1 MFHRIREH
9 VAKQNWFAVGV
20 DLGIVVIGVFLGTQ
34 ANNWNQDR
42 LERSEAREYRSQ
54 IIDNLRANEGEIAM
68 RASYYR
74 QVRAHALA
82 AMNSLNR
89 ADARLGEPFLID
101 AYQASQVWLRPFERT
116 AFDELQA
123 SGVARKIGDAQTRAE
138 LSAYYVGARGFD
150 ARIAELMDYREQLRR
165 NMDLGVQQRIH
176 ARCDD
181 IMRDIPTGG
190 QAPVLPDTCSLGLD
204 PAVAAR
210 TAATLRAVPG
220 FREDLTRL
228 IVDLDQKLVLFDRTA
243 INAARLREKLER
255 S

>member
-89 ADARLGEPFLID
+89 ADARLGEPFLIY

-116 AFDELQA
+116 AFD
-123 SGVARKIGDAQTRAE
+123 
-138 LSAYYVGARGFD
+138 
-150 ARIAELMDYREQLRR
+150 
-165 NMDLGVQQRIH
+165 
-176 ARCDD
+176 
-181 IMRDIPTGG
+181 
-190 QAPVLPDTCSLGLD
+190 
-204 PAVAAR
+204 
-210 TAATLRAVPG
+210 
-220 FREDLTRL
+220 
-228 IVDLDQKLVLFDRTA
+228 
-243 INAARLREKLER
+243 
-255 S
+255 

>member
-1 MFHRIREH
+1 M
-9 VAKQNWFAVGV
+9 
-20 DLGIVVIGVFLGTQ
+20 
-34 ANNWNQDR
+34 
-42 LERSEAREYRSQ
+42 
-54 IIDNLRANEGEIAM
+54 
-68 RASYYR
+68 
-74 QVRAHALA
+74 
-82 AMNSLNR
+82 
-89 ADARLGEPFLID
+89 
-101 AYQASQVWLRPFERT
+101 
-116 AFDELQA
+116 QA

-138 LSAYYVGARGFD
+138 LSAYYVEARGFD

-181 IMRDIPTGG
+181 IMRDLPTGG
-190 QAPVLPDTCSLGLD
+190 QAPILPDTCSLGLD

-243 INAARLREKLER
+243 INASRLREKLER